1 MTANRDPHPSS
12 NRRTTA
18 SVVRSVAMALLMGL
32 ATPTAIAG
40 AQEAERRTGPGGGGV
55 DAPSDVA
62 VGKHL
67 SPDGTLGDLLAHP
80 AFAGFAPLLLPWDGR
95 AYDPTMRLR
104 DIAMLLPY
112 HSHAD
117 PEVVVRSLDRMID
130 DAARGKR
137 IYYDVY
143 GEAEKRRQPD
153 KANAG
158 LFFLRGK
165 PGAPFA
171 VIAPGGGFAYVGSL
185 HEGFPYAVD
194 INRLGYNAFVVKYRA
209 GLGGGA
215 ATEDMAAAISFIL
228 RNADALGV
236 AKGGYSVWGSS
247 AGARMAAAIGSHG
260 VAAFGGDTVAKPS
273 AVIMAYTAHSDVSRD
288 EPPTFVIVGEQD
300 GIAPPSAMERRISAL
315 RRLGTPVEYR
325 RIPGIGHGFGTGV
338 GTSAEGWITEATRFW
353 QRFIPPE
360 KTDGR

>member
-1 MTANRDPHPSS
+1 MTALSM
-12 NRRTTA
+12 
-18 SVVRSVAMALLMGL
+18 VL
-32 ATPTAIAG
+32 AAPTAIAG
-40 AQEAERRTGPGGGGV
+40 SP
-55 DAPSDVA
+55 DAGHPAGHEVEMVTPPNDVA

-80 AFAGFAPLLLPWDGR
+80 AFAAFAPLLLPWDGR
-95 AYDPTMRLR
+95 AYDPAMRLA
-104 DIAMLLPY
+104 DITSLVPY
-112 HSHAD
+112 HTHVE
-117 PEVVVRSLDRMID
+117 PQVVMRGLDRLID
-130 DAARGKR
+130 DVARGQR
-137 IYYDVY
+137 IFYDLY
-143 GEAEKRRQPD
+143 DEAEKRRQPD
-153 KANAG
+153 KVYAG

-171 VIAPGGGFAYVGSL
+171 VIAPGGAFTHVASV

-194 INRLGYNAFVVKYRA
+194 LNRLGYNAFVVKYRA
-209 GLGGGA
+209 GLGGRT

-260 VAAFGGDTVAKPS
+260 VAAFGGDHVAKPA
-273 AVIMAYTAHSDVSRD
+273 AVIMAYTAHSDVSQQ
-288 EPPTFVIVGEQD
+288 EPPTFVVVGEQD
-300 GIAPPSAMERRISAL
+300 GIAPPAAMESRVAAL

-338 GTSAEGWITEATRFW
+338 GTPAEGWIVDAARFW
-353 QRFIPPE
+353 QRFMPPE
-360 KTDGR
+360 